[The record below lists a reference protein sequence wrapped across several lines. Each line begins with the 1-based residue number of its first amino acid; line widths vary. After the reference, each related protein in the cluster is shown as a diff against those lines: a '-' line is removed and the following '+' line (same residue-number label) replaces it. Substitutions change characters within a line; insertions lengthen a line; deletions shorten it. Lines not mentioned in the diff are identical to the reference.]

1 VSQLKRGDTFV
12 ETSDPFFV
20 YLVVDTQEVFAF
32 ALEDWID
39 FGREEFD
46 EQVHRVDLDI
56 TVKMLS

>member
-1 VSQLKRGDTFV
+1 L
-12 ETSDPFFV
+12 